1 MRRNKFTLVEIIA
14 VLLII
19 SIMAAV
25 AAPKFLSLAT
35 EARKGMAQTGI
46 NEAKATLSVGY
57 AKAYLAS
64 GGVGTITGGDVVGE
78 AFPTLL
84 TGGSVQFGDIPVTFT
99 FGATAA
105 VTLSATYEAE
115 TATGSWSVPTHEITN
130 P

>member
-1 MRRNKFTLVEIIA
+1 MRKSNFTLVEIIA

-25 AAPKFLSLAT
+25 AAPKFLSLAA
-35 EARKGMAQTGI
+35 EAKSGMAQTGI

-57 AKAYLAS
+57 AKAFLAS
-64 GGVGTITGGDVVGE
+64 GGAGTITGSDVVGE

-99 FGATAA
+99 FGATAD
-105 VTLSATYEAE
+105 VTLSATYEGGA
-115 TATGSWSVPTHEITN
+115 ASGSWSVPTHEITN